1 MDTAPGQWFDGE
13 RGEGVR
19 VDVGGENEFE
29 EGAVRLVEVGR
40 RSIGIV
46 RWRGAVHALRNLCPH
61 QGGPA
66 CRGLLR
72 PLLKPDS
79 AIGGI
84 ALDEERLV
92 LSCPWH
98 GWEFDVVTGQS
109 LWDDTCKLGKYR
121 VAVESGRVLIEIGGG
136 HGFPSREVQI

>member
-1 MDTAPGQWFDGE
+1 MDTAPGQWFDVE
-13 RGEGVR
+13 RAEGVR

-98 GWEFDVVTGQS
+98 GWEFDVVTGHS

-136 HGFPSREVQI
+136 HGLPSREVRI